1 MNIYNSISELPLKIF
16 NKIVETGNL
25 KLLIIEGEYS
35 DLDVIEAWNSINK
48 EFFNEFGISFEEK
61 EQLKAK
67 IRYINHMKKY
77 YLENDAFSKTL
88 ANLELQKKELN
99 TKNEKNSYLKIC
111 VTISKILEMRID
123 YSSITVGEFFH
134 YVKLA
139 EEISK
144 SYKTKTT

>member
-1 MNIYNSISELPLKIF
+1 
-16 NKIVETGNL
+16 
-25 KLLIIEGEYS
+25 
-35 DLDVIEAWNSINK
+35 
-48 EFFNEFGISFEEK
+48 
-61 EQLKAK
+61 
-67 IRYINHMKKY
+67 MKKY